1 MLLDNL
7 YIYDCEVYK
16 YDWAFVFKQ
25 VNSNRHVVIK
35 NDYDE
40 LTAFMLDDPLL
51 AGFNCKHY
59 DQWILRAV
67 VRGFTPEQ
75 IKEISDNIIVR
86 GIPGWQMPI
95 FHGPWNF
102 PIKQFDLMDDT
113 QKGLSLKAIEGHLG
127 MDICETTIPFDIDR
141 KLTAEEMDEV
151 IHYCKHDVDAT
162 EMIYKLRKVYI
173 ENKLTLAKE
182 KGIDPVT
189 ALGMTN
195 AKLTAVYLDAIR
207 KNRDDE
213 RNYVFPEDI
222 LWHYV
227 PEEVVQFFE
236 KIHDKSISDEE
247 LWSSSLDIM
256 VGDCPTRI
264 GWGGIHG
271 AIPNYREESSKTRV
285 ILNADVGSY
294 YPHLMTLNG
303 YTSRNIPSAEIYEQ
317 MLERRMKAKQSGDK
331 AIANALKLVAN
342 TTYGAMLS
350 QYNELYDPLMGRS
363 VCITGQLRLLEL
375 ANHLLAEVPT
385 LKVIQLNTDGI
396 MCSFDKKHW
405 GKWD

>member
-25 VNSNRHVVIK
+25 VNSNHHVVIK

-40 LTAFMLDDPLL
+40 ISAFVDEQPLL

-59 DQWILRAV
+59 DQWILKAALL
-67 VRGFTPEQ
+67 GLPPEQ
-75 IKEISDNIIVR
+75 LKQISDDIIVR
-86 GIPGWQMPI
+86 GIPGWQMPVFYGCGI
-95 FHGPWNF
+95 R
-102 PIKQFDLMDDT
+102 IQQFDLMDDC

-195 AKLTAVYLDAIR
+195 AKLTAAYLDAKR
-207 KNRDDE
+207 QEHDDE
-213 RNYVFPEDI
+213 RNYIFPEDI

-236 KIHDKSISDEE
+236 KIHDKSIPDEE
-247 LWSSSLDIM
+247 LFSMSLDFKI
-256 VGDCPTRI
+256 GDCATRI
-264 GWGGIHG
+264 GWGGAHG
-271 AIPNYREESSKTRV
+271 SINNYSEE
-285 ILNADVGSY
+285 
-294 YPHLMTLNG
+294 
-303 YTSRNIPSAEIYEQ
+303 
-317 MLERRMKAKQSGDK
+317 GD
-331 AIANALKLVAN
+331 I
-342 TTYGAMLS
+342 
-350 QYNELYDPLMGRS
+350 
-363 VCITGQLRLLEL
+363 
-375 ANHLLAEVPT
+375 
-385 LKVIQLNTDGI
+385 
-396 MCSFDKKHW
+396 
-405 GKWD
+405 